1 MKFSIMF
8 SFVNPPNAPST
19 HLDTFKELD
28 RLLPLAEELGFEALH
43 TSEHHFQFNGWA
55 PSPLLVL
62 AKAAGLTKKMRL
74 ATNIMLPVFHNP
86 LRLLED
92 LLTLDNL
99 SDGRLTIGT
108 SPGYA
113 SEEFDAFQVDYK
125 KRFMIHEEMIDF
137 IQHAWANPDNI
148 GFSGKYVNVP
158 DCAIAPRPVQEK
170 LPIWYGVSGPKLLE
184 RAAKRRVP
192 VTAAP
197 RHTIKELKAQFA
209 HYMEIAA
216 AHNYV
221 PEERP
226 VIRECFIAPTTA
238 EAERIAGPAVTH
250 LFSLYGKK
258 SAEGQREL
266 RNDQGELIRDVNE
279 VDFRTFSSRYII
291 GDPEVAKAD
300 IQQLIDEVN
309 PTEIN
314 LRMQLPGIP
323 TDDFEK
329 SMRLF
334 AEKVMPAFK

>member
-8 SFVNPPNAPST
+8 SFVNPPDGAAT

-28 RLLPLAEELGFEALH
+28 RLLPLAEELGYEAFH
-43 TSEHHFQFNGWA
+43 TTEHHFQHNGWA

-74 ATNIMLPVFHNP
+74 VTNIMLPVFYEP
-86 LRLLED
+86 LRLLSD
-92 LLTLDNL
+92 LVTLDNL
-99 SDGRLTIGT
+99 SDGRISIGV

-113 SEEFDAFQVDYK
+113 KEEFDAFQVDYDR
-125 KRFMIHEEMIDF
+125 RFALFEEMMDF
-137 IQHAWANPDNI
+137 LQNAWANPHDI
-148 GFSGKYVNVP
+148 GFSGKFINVP
-158 DCAIAPRPVQEK
+158 SCEIVPKPVQKE
-170 LPIWYGVSGPKLLE
+170 LPIWYGVSGPKLLV
-184 RAAKRRVP
+184 RAAQRRVP
-192 VTAAP
+192 VTASP
-197 RHTIKELKAQFA
+197 RHTIDELKGQFA
-209 HYMEIAA
+209 RYTEVAA
-216 AHNYV
+216 EYGYV

-226 VIRECFIAPTTA
+226 VIRECFVAETTE

-266 RNDQGELIRDVNE
+266 RNDSGDLIRDAAD
-279 VDFRTFSSRYII
+279 VDFRTFSSRYVI
-291 GDPEVAKAD
+291 GDPDVAIAD
-300 IQQLIDEVN
+300 IRKLIAEVN

-323 TDDFEK
+323 TKDFEK
-329 SMRLF
+329 SIRLF